1 MMVRVPDV
9 SLGASDPIPNM
20 AKKGKTRQLLD
31 TSSQMASSLLST
43 AMTMY
48 LVLAV
53 SVFLYGTFYYAYMP
67 VELANIP
74 VSLEFEPCEGQTS
87 ARCTNPTASVAL
99 GSKQKMIQGQVYSI
113 KMVLEVPDSPGNEDL
128 GMFMACMNVTGQD
141 GDFITRSCK
150 SSISQYKSPMLRSI
164 ETMALAPGLMV
175 GWTEQKQTIPITFFA
190 TFHPD
195 PHAEVRAFHI
205 EVKSKLVQVA
215 QATLHIEA
223 NLTGL
228 RHLMYRHSW
237 FSAFMGIGTNILI
250 FMTIIGVSWTK
261 FRMGG
266 ASTTSMG
273 SMSEETE
280 EQVQSEEDDL
290 VQDLG
295 HGPLSGEGDSTPQV
309 TRDQPTIANKMKW
322 FFLRQAFKVTIKT
335 AKVILI
341 VALVVL
347 CYETAMQGSEA
358 NWENVSG
365 STKEDLI
372 ALGNILLVKGKEMA
386 ADIMKK
392 YNL

>member
-1 MMVRVPDV
+1 MAVISNDL
-9 SLGASDPIPNM
+9 LGASDKNISM
-20 AKKGKTRQLLD
+20 KWKTRQLLD
-31 TSSQMASSLLST
+31 TSSHMAASLLST

-87 ARCTNPTASVAL
+87 ARCTNPAASVAL
-99 GSKQKMIQGQVYSI
+99 GNKQKMIQGQVYSI

-128 GMFMACMNVTGQD
+128 GMFMACMNVTGKD

-150 SSISQYKSPMLRSI
+150 SSISQYRSPMLRSI
-164 ETMALAPGLMV
+164 ETLSLAPGLMV
-175 GWTEQKQTIPITFFA
+175 GWTEQKQTIPVTFFA

-266 ASTTSMG
+266 ASTTSME
-273 SMSEETE
+273 SMSGDAE
-280 EQVQSEEDDL
+280 EQVQSEEADL

-295 HGPLSGEGDSTPQV
+295 PGPLSGDGYSAPQA
-309 TRDQPTIANKMKW
+309 TSSQPSIANKMKR
-322 FFLRQAFKVTIKT
+322 FLLRQAFEVTIKI
-335 AKVILI
+335 AKVIVI

-347 CYETAMQGSEA
+347 CYEAAMQGSEA
-358 NWENVSG
+358 NWENVSA

-372 ALGNILLVKGKEMA
+372 VLGNILMTKGKEVA
-386 ADIMKK
+386 VGIMKK

>member
-1 MMVRVPDV
+1 MMAAV
-9 SLGASDPIPNM
+9 SNNLLGASDKNTT
-20 AKKGKTRQLLD
+20 KKCKTTQLLD
-31 TSSQMASSLLST
+31 TSSHMAASLLST

-87 ARCTNPTASVAL
+87 ARCTNPAASVAL
-99 GSKQKMIQGQVYSI
+99 GNKQKMIQGQVYSI

-128 GMFMACMNVTGQD
+128 GMFMACMNVTGKD

-150 SSISQYKSPMLRSI
+150 SSISQYRSPMLRSI
-164 ETMALAPGLMV
+164 ETLALAPGLMV
-175 GWTEQKQTIPITFFA
+175 GWTEQKQTIPVTFFA

-266 ASTTSMG
+266 ASTTSME
-273 SMSEETE
+273 SMSGDAE
-280 EQVQSEEDDL
+280 EQVQSEEADL

-295 HGPLSGEGDSTPQV
+295 PGPLSGDGYSAPQA
-309 TRDQPTIANKMKW
+309 TSSQPSIANKMKR
-322 FFLRQAFKVTIKT
+322 FLLRQAFEVTIKI
-335 AKVILI
+335 AKVIVI

-347 CYETAMQGSEA
+347 CYEAAMQGSEA
-358 NWENVSG
+358 NWENVSA

-372 ALGNILLVKGKEMA
+372 ALVNILMTKGKEVA
-386 ADIMKK
+386 VGIMKK

>member
-1 MMVRVPDV
+1 MVAV
-9 SLGASDPIPNM
+9 SSDLLGASDKITS
-20 AKKGKTRQLLD
+20 KKCKTRQLLD
-31 TSSQMASSLLST
+31 TSSNMAASLLST

-87 ARCTNPTASVAL
+87 ARCTNPAASVAL
-99 GSKQKMIQGQVYSI
+99 GNKQKMIQGQVYSI
-113 KMVLEVPDSPGNEDL
+113 KMVLEVPDLPGNEDL

-150 SSISQYKSPMLRSI
+150 SSISQYRSPMLRSI
-164 ETMALAPGLMV
+164 ETLALAPSLMV
-175 GWTEQKQTIPITFFA
+175 GWTEQKQTIPVTFFA

-266 ASTTSMG
+266 ASTTSIR
-273 SMSEETE
+273 SMSGDAED
-280 EQVQSEEDDL
+280 QVQSEEADL
-290 VQDLG
+290 VEDLG
-295 HGPLSGEGDSTPQV
+295 PGPLSGDGDSAPQA
-309 TRDQPTIANKMKW
+309 TSSQPSIANKMKW
-322 FFLRQAFKVTIKT
+322 FLLRQAFKVTIKT
-335 AKVILI
+335 AKVTVI

-347 CYETAMQGSEA
+347 CYEAAMQGSEA
-358 NWENVSG
+358 NWENVTA

-372 ALGNILLVKGKEMA
+372 ALVNILMTKGKEVVVG
-386 ADIMKK
+386 IMKK

>member
-1 MMVRVPDV
+1 MVAVPSDL
-9 SLGASDPIPNM
+9 LGASDKITS
-20 AKKGKTRQLLD
+20 KKCKTRQLLD
-31 TSSQMASSLLST
+31 TSSNMAASLLST

-87 ARCTNPTASVAL
+87 ARCTNPAASVAL
-99 GSKQKMIQGQVYSI
+99 GNKQKMIQGQVYSI
-113 KMVLEVPDSPGNEDL
+113 KMVLEVPDLPGNEDL

-150 SSISQYKSPMLRSI
+150 SSISQYRSPMLRSI
-164 ETMALAPGLMV
+164 ETLALAPSLMV
-175 GWTEQKQTIPITFFA
+175 GWTEQKQTIPVTFFA

-266 ASTTSMG
+266 ASTTSIR
-273 SMSEETE
+273 SMSGDAED
-280 EQVQSEEDDL
+280 QVQSEEADL
-290 VQDLG
+290 VEDLG
-295 HGPLSGEGDSTPQV
+295 PGPLSGDGDSAPQA
-309 TRDQPTIANKMKW
+309 TSSQPSIANKMKW
-322 FFLRQAFKVTIKT
+322 FLLRQAFKVTIKT
-335 AKVILI
+335 AKVTVI

-347 CYETAMQGSEA
+347 CYEAAMQGSEA
-358 NWENVSG
+358 NWENVTA

-372 ALGNILLVKGKEMA
+372 ALVNILMTKGKEVVVG
-386 ADIMKK
+386 IMKK

>member
-1 MMVRVPDV
+1 MMSRVSNDL
-9 SLGASDPIPNM
+9 LGASDSNTT
-20 AKKGKTRQLLD
+20 KKCKTRQLLD
-31 TSSQMASSLLST
+31 TSSHMAASLLST

-67 VELANIP
+67 VKLANIP

-87 ARCTNPTASVAL
+87 ARCTNPAASVAL
-99 GSKQKMIQGQVYSI
+99 GNKQKMIQGQVYSI

-128 GMFMACMNVTGQD
+128 GMFMACMNVTGQE

-150 SSISQYKSPMLRSI
+150 SSISQYRSPMLRSI
-164 ETMALAPGLMV
+164 ETLALAPGLMV
-175 GWTEQKQTIPITFFA
+175 GWTEQKQIIPVTFFA

-273 SMSEETE
+273 SMSGDAEEE
-280 EQVQSEEDDL
+280 VQSEDADL

-295 HGPLSGEGDSTPQV
+295 PSPLSGDGDSAPQA
-309 TRDQPTIANKMKW
+309 TSGQPGIANKMKW
-322 FFLRQAFKVTIKT
+322 FLLRQAFKVIIKT

-347 CYETAMQGSEA
+347 CYEVAMQGSEA
-358 NWENVSG
+358 NWENVSA

-372 ALGNILLVKGKEMA
+372 VLGNILMTKGKEV
-386 ADIMKK
+386 ADGIMKK

>member
-1 MMVRVPDV
+1 MMSRVSNDL
-9 SLGASDPIPNM
+9 LGASDINTT
-20 AKKGKTRQLLD
+20 KKCKTRQLLD
-31 TSSQMASSLLST
+31 TSSHMAASLLST

-87 ARCTNPTASVAL
+87 ARCTNPAASVAL
-99 GSKQKMIQGQVYSI
+99 GNKQKMIQGQVYSI

-150 SSISQYKSPMLRSI
+150 SSISQYRSPMLRSI
-164 ETMALAPGLMV
+164 ETLALAPGLMA
-175 GWTEQKQTIPITFFA
+175 GWTEQKQTIPVTFFA

-237 FSAFMGIGTNILI
+237 FSAIMGIGTNILI

-266 ASTTSMG
+266 ATTTSMG
-273 SMSEETE
+273 SMGEDAE
-280 EQVQSEEDDL
+280 EQVQSEEADL
-290 VQDLG
+290 VQDFG
-295 HGPLSGEGDSTPQV
+295 PGPLSGDGYSVPQAASS
-309 TRDQPTIANKMKW
+309 QPSIANKMKW
-322 FFLRQAFKVTIKT
+322 FLLRQAFKVTTKT
-335 AKVILI
+335 AKVIVI
-341 VALVVL
+341 VALVFL
-347 CYETAMQGSEA
+347 CYEAAMQGSEA
-358 NWENVSG
+358 NWENVAA
-365 STKEDLI
+365 STKEGLI
-372 ALGNILLVKGKEMA
+372 ALGNILMTKGKEVVVG
-386 ADIMKK
+386 IMKK

>member
-1 MMVRVPDV
+1 MVAV
-9 SLGASDPIPNM
+9 SSDLLGASDKITS
-20 AKKGKTRQLLD
+20 KKCKTRQLLD
-31 TSSQMASSLLST
+31 TSSNMAASLLST

-87 ARCTNPTASVAL
+87 ARCTNPAASVAL
-99 GSKQKMIQGQVYSI
+99 GNKQKMIQGQVYSI
-113 KMVLEVPDSPGNEDL
+113 KMVLEVPDLPGNEDL

-150 SSISQYKSPMLRSI
+150 SSISQYRSPMLRSI
-164 ETMALAPGLMV
+164 ETLALAPSLMV
-175 GWTEQKQTIPITFFA
+175 GWTEQKQTIPVTFFA

-215 QATLHIEA
+215 QATLYIEA

-266 ASTTSMG
+266 ASTTSIR
-273 SMSEETE
+273 SMSGDAED
-280 EQVQSEEDDL
+280 QVQSEEADL
-290 VQDLG
+290 VEDLG
-295 HGPLSGEGDSTPQV
+295 PGPLSGDGDSAPQA
-309 TRDQPTIANKMKW
+309 TSSQPSIANKMKW
-322 FFLRQAFKVTIKT
+322 FLLRQAFKVTIKT
-335 AKVILI
+335 AKVTVI

-347 CYETAMQGSEA
+347 CYEAAMQGSEA
-358 NWENVSG
+358 NWENVTA

-372 ALGNILLVKGKEMA
+372 ALVNILMTKGKEVVVG
-386 ADIMKK
+386 IMKK

>member
-1 MMVRVPDV
+1 MVAV
-9 SLGASDPIPNM
+9 SSDLLGASDKITS
-20 AKKGKTRQLLD
+20 KKCKTRQLLD
-31 TSSQMASSLLST
+31 TSSNMAASLLST

-53 SVFLYGTFYYAYMP
+53 FVFLYGTFYYAYMP

-87 ARCTNPTASVAL
+87 ARCTNPAASVAL
-99 GSKQKMIQGQVYSI
+99 GNKQKMIQGQVYSI
-113 KMVLEVPDSPGNEDL
+113 KMVLEVPDLPGNEDL

-150 SSISQYKSPMLRSI
+150 SSISQYRSPMLRSI
-164 ETMALAPGLMV
+164 ETLALAPSLMV
-175 GWTEQKQTIPITFFA
+175 GWTEQKQTIPVTFFA

-266 ASTTSMG
+266 ASTTSIR
-273 SMSEETE
+273 SMSGDAED
-280 EQVQSEEDDL
+280 QVQSEEADL
-290 VQDLG
+290 VEDLG
-295 HGPLSGEGDSTPQV
+295 PGPLSGDGDSAPQA
-309 TRDQPTIANKMKW
+309 TSSQPSIANKMKW
-322 FFLRQAFKVTIKT
+322 FLLRQAFKVTIKT
-335 AKVILI
+335 AKVTVI

-347 CYETAMQGSEA
+347 CYEAAMQGSEA
-358 NWENVSG
+358 NWENVTA

-372 ALGNILLVKGKEMA
+372 ALVNILMSKGKEVVVG
-386 ADIMKK
+386 IMKK

>member
-1 MMVRVPDV
+1 
-9 SLGASDPIPNM
+9 
-20 AKKGKTRQLLD
+20 
-31 TSSQMASSLLST
+31 
-43 AMTMY
+43 
-48 LVLAV
+48 
-53 SVFLYGTFYYAYMP
+53 
-67 VELANIP
+67 
-74 VSLEFEPCEGQTS
+74 
-87 ARCTNPTASVAL
+87 
-99 GSKQKMIQGQVYSI
+99 
-113 KMVLEVPDSPGNEDL
+113 MVLEVPDSPGNEDL

-150 SSISQYKSPMLRSI
+150 SSISQYRSPMLRSI
-164 ETMALAPGLMV
+164 ETLALAPGLMV
-175 GWTEQKQTIPITFFA
+175 GWTKQKQTIPVTFFA

-273 SMSEETE
+273 SMSGDAE
-280 EQVQSEEDDL
+280 EQVQSEEADL

-295 HGPLSGEGDSTPQV
+295 PGSLSGDGDSAPQA
-309 TRDQPTIANKMKW
+309 TSGQPSIVNKMKW
-322 FFLRQAFKVTIKT
+322 FLLRQAFKVLLSIKIHF
-335 AKVILI
+335 KGRHW
-341 VALVVL
+341 
-347 CYETAMQGSEA
+347 YEY
-358 NWENVSG
+358 
-365 STKEDLI
+365 I
-372 ALGNILLVKGKEMA
+372 
-386 ADIMKK
+386 
-392 YNL
+392 

>member
-1 MMVRVPDV
+1 MVAVFSDL
-9 SLGASDPIPNM
+9 LGASDKITS
-20 AKKGKTRQLLD
+20 KKCKTRQLLD
-31 TSSQMASSLLST
+31 TSSNMAASLLST

-74 VSLEFEPCEGQTS
+74 VSFEFEPCEGQTL
-87 ARCTNPTASVAL
+87 ARCTNPAASVAL
-99 GSKQKMIQGQVYSI
+99 GNKQKMIQGQVYSI

-128 GMFMACMNVTGQD
+128 GMFMACMNVTGKD

-150 SSISQYKSPMLRSI
+150 SSISQYRSPMLRSI
-164 ETMALAPGLMV
+164 ETLALAPGLMV
-175 GWTEQKQTIPITFFA
+175 GWTEQKQTIPVTFFA

-237 FSAFMGIGTNILI
+237 FSALMGIGTNILI

-266 ASTTSMG
+266 ASTTSIR
-273 SMSEETE
+273 SMIGDAED
-280 EQVQSEEDDL
+280 QVQSEEADH

-295 HGPLSGEGDSTPQV
+295 PGPLSGNGDSAPQA
-309 TRDQPTIANKMKW
+309 TSSQPSIANKIKW
-322 FFLRQAFKVTIKT
+322 FLLRQAFKVSIKT
-335 AKVILI
+335 AKVIVI

-347 CYETAMQGSEA
+347 CYEAAMQGSEA
-358 NWENVSG
+358 NWENVSA

-372 ALGNILLVKGKEMA
+372 ALGNILMTKGKEVVVG
-386 ADIMKK
+386 IMKK

>member
-1 MMVRVPDV
+1 M
-9 SLGASDPIPNM
+9 G
-20 AKKGKTRQLLD
+20 D
-31 TSSQMASSLLST
+31 TSSHMASSLLST
-43 AMTMY
+43 AMTIY

-113 KMVLEVPDSPGNEDL
+113 K
-128 GMFMACMNVTGQD
+128 
-141 GDFITRSCK
+141 
-150 SSISQYKSPMLRSI
+150 
-164 ETMALAPGLMV
+164 MALAPGLMV

-250 FMTIIGVSWTK
+250 FITIIGVSWTK
-261 FRMGG
+261 F
-266 ASTTSMG
+266 
-273 SMSEETE
+273 
-280 EQVQSEEDDL
+280 
-290 VQDLG
+290 
-295 HGPLSGEGDSTPQV
+295 
-309 TRDQPTIANKMKW
+309 
-322 FFLRQAFKVTIKT
+322 
-335 AKVILI
+335 
-341 VALVVL
+341 
-347 CYETAMQGSEA
+347 
-358 NWENVSG
+358 
-365 STKEDLI
+365 
-372 ALGNILLVKGKEMA
+372 
-386 ADIMKK
+386 
-392 YNL
+392 

>member
-1 MMVRVPDV
+1 MVAV
-9 SLGASDPIPNM
+9 SSDLLGASDKITS
-20 AKKGKTRQLLD
+20 KKCKTRQLLD
-31 TSSQMASSLLST
+31 ASSNMAASLLST

-87 ARCTNPTASVAL
+87 ARCTNPAASVAL
-99 GSKQKMIQGQVYSI
+99 GNKQKMIQGQVYSI
-113 KMVLEVPDSPGNEDL
+113 KMVLEVPDLPGNEDL

-150 SSISQYKSPMLRSI
+150 SSISQYRSPMLRSI
-164 ETMALAPGLMV
+164 ETLALAPSLMV
-175 GWTEQKQTIPITFFA
+175 GWTEQKQTIPVTFFA

-250 FMTIIGVSWTK
+250 LMTIIGVSWTK

-266 ASTTSMG
+266 ASTTSIR
-273 SMSEETE
+273 SMSGDAED
-280 EQVQSEEDDL
+280 QVQSEEADL
-290 VQDLG
+290 VEDLG
-295 HGPLSGEGDSTPQV
+295 PGPLSGDGDSAPQA
-309 TRDQPTIANKMKW
+309 TSSQPSIANKMKW
-322 FFLRQAFKVTIKT
+322 FLLRQAFKVTIKT
-335 AKVILI
+335 AKVTVI

-347 CYETAMQGSEA
+347 CYEAAMQGSEA
-358 NWENVSG
+358 NWENVTA

-372 ALGNILLVKGKEMA
+372 ALVNILMTKGKEVVVG
-386 ADIMKK
+386 IMKK

>member
-1 MMVRVPDV
+1 MMAVV
-9 SLGASDPIPNM
+9 SNDLLGASN
-20 AKKGKTRQLLD
+20 KNSTNKCKTRGLLD
-31 TSSQMASSLLST
+31 TSSQMAASLLST

-87 ARCTNPTASVAL
+87 ARCTNPAASVAL
-99 GSKQKMIQGQVYSI
+99 GNKQKMIQGQVYSI

-150 SSISQYKSPMLRSI
+150 SSISQYRSPMLRSI
-164 ETMALAPGLMV
+164 ETLALAPGLMV
-175 GWTEQKQTIPITFFA
+175 GWTEQKQTIPVTFFA

-295 HGPLSGEGDSTPQV
+295 HGPLSGEGDLTLQV

-322 FFLRQAFKVTIKT
+322 FFLRQAFKITIKT
-335 AKVILI
+335 AKVIVF

-347 CYETAMQGSEA
+347 CYEAAMQGSEA
-358 NWENVSG
+358 SWENVSA
-365 STKEDLI
+365 STKADLI

-386 ADIMKK
+386 ADIIKK